1 MLYLIGSEHDEV
13 GVYCPLNCI
22 TLIYENDANVITR
35 IGDSQGGESSYI
47 KSCTNHVIEVASLN
61 CHTYDEFIIALELHN
76 LLHSPN
82 IDINNWSKI
91 EKNQMEKIRKLK
103 QENIRLQKIIT
114 QLKALVDA
122 S

>member
-1 MLYLIGSEHDEV
+1 MLYLIESKYDKV

-35 IGDSQGGESSYI
+35 IGDAQGGASSYI

-91 EKNQMEKIRKLK
+91 EKNQMKKIQKLK

-114 QLKALVDA
+114 QLKALVNA